1 MNNKTSDKNVAN
13 IEDIKVIQHII
24 SFYKDLDVIHSND
37 KCKEIAALEHILAEQ
52 KQDKARIQ
60 ELEAKLEF
68 KQWGDL
74 DNIQF
79 EEYMNQFV
87 SKQKVKDKIEE
98 YDRKMTEDK
107 GHPNWVVT
115 DRIVMNVLEELLEDK

>member
-1 MNNKTSDKNVAN
+1 MSNKTSDKEVASL
-13 IEDIKVIQHII
+13 EDIKVIQHII

-52 KQDKARIQ
+52 KQDKTRIQ

-79 EEYMNQFV
+79 EGYMNQFV

>member
-1 MNNKTSDKNVAN
+1 MSN
-13 IEDIKVIQHII
+13 IEEDIKILEDWLKV
-24 SFYKDLDVIHSND
+24 LDDFFEKTRINNT
-37 KCKEIAALEHILAEQ
+37 KERNALRNALAER

-79 EEYMNQFV
+79 EEYINQFV